1 MTAKKKKIMLVLFGT
16 LIILCFGLFYYIR
29 LRLSASETLTI
40 YGNVDIREVQ
50 LAFYDTGRIL
60 KIYVQEGQRV
70 KKGELLA
77 ELDPVRFE
85 DAVRQAEHAVAVDK
99 AALEN
104 AEITY
109 KRDEALAKE
118 QYISLQERDNA
129 LAALKEAKNKLK
141 ADEAALSLA
150 KRELQ
155 DAKLYAPQDGVIED
169 RILEPGDMVTPQTPV
184 FTMALDRPVWVRA
197 YVPETYLGKIF
208 LGMKAE
214 ILTDS
219 YPGSVFQGWI
229 GFISPVSEFTPKNVE
244 TPELRTKLVYQV
256 RVYSENADY
265 RLRLGMPATV
275 RIPLN
280 QPYPPEK
287 PPLTMD

>member
-1 MTAKKKKIMLVLFGT
+1 MKKKNLKLVLAISFLLLLG
-16 LIILCFGLFYYIR
+16 FGLFVYVRHHLY
-29 LRLSASETLTI
+29 SQGVLTI

-60 KIYVQEGQRV
+60 KMYVQEGQRV
-70 KKGELLA
+70 KKGQLLA

-85 DAVRQAEHAVAVDK
+85 DAVREAEHTVELDK

-109 KRDEALAKE
+109 RRDEALAKE
-118 QYISLQERDNA
+118 QFVSLQERDNA
-129 LAALKEAKNKLK
+129 FAALKEARNKLK
-141 ADEAALSLA
+141 ADEARLSLA

-169 RILEPGDMVTPQTPV
+169 RILEPGDMVTPQTAV
-184 FTMALDRPVWVRA
+184 FTMALDQPVWVRA
-197 YVPETYLGKIF
+197 YVPESYLGKIF

-219 YPGSVFQGWI
+219 YPGKVFHGWI

-244 TPELRTKLVYQV
+244 TPDLRTKLVYQV
-256 RVYSENADY
+256 RVYSENSDY

-275 RIPLN
+275 RIPLK
-280 QPYPPEK
+280 QSYPPEK
-287 PPLTMD
+287 PPLTME

>member
-1 MTAKKKKIMLVLFGT
+1 MKKKKLKLVLGIALFALLAVGIFLFVRLHFYSPGV
-16 LIILCFGLFYYIR
+16 LI
-29 LRLSASETLTI
+29 I

-60 KIYVQEGQRV
+60 KMYAQEGQRV
-70 KKGELLA
+70 KKGQLLA

-85 DAVRQAEHAVAVDK
+85 DAVRQAEHTVELDK

-109 KRDEALAKE
+109 RRDEALVKE
-118 QYISLQERDNA
+118 LYVSLQERDNA
-129 LAALKEAKNKLK
+129 LAALKEARNKLK
-141 ADEAALSLA
+141 ADEALLSLA

-155 DAKLYAPQDGVIED
+155 DSKLYAPQDGVIED

-197 YVPETYLGKIF
+197 YVPESYLGKIF

-219 YPGSVFQGWI
+219 YPGQVFPGWI

-244 TPELRTKLVYQV
+244 TPDLRTRLVYQV
-256 RVYSENADY
+256 RVYSENSDY

-280 QPYPPEK
+280 QPYPPQP
-287 PPLTMD
+287 PPLTME

>member
-1 MTAKKKKIMLVLFGT
+1 MTKKKTMLVFVAVLLT
-16 LIILCFGLFYYIR
+16 LLCLGLFYYIR
-29 LRLSASETLTI
+29 IQLSAASTLTI

-60 KIYVQEGQRV
+60 KMYVQEGQRV

-85 DAVRQAEHAVAVDK
+85 DAVRQAEHTVAVDK

-129 LAALKEAKNKLK
+129 LAALKEARDKLK

-150 KRELQ
+150 KQELK

-184 FTMALDRPVWVRA
+184 FTLALDRPVWVRA
-197 YVPETYLGKIF
+197 YVPEADLGKIF

-219 YPGSVFQGWI
+219 YPGKVFHGWI

-256 RVYSENADY
+256 RVYSENPDY